1 MKYFRTNR
9 GWKVL
14 FIGATAPWG
23 RLIGQVGR
31 GVITPGER
39 QPGHLET
46 DFDQLFFS
54 VGTNICDEFSIFQLW
69 EFKVIY
75 TLELALYG
83 QLKRLV
89 LIY

>member
-31 GVITPGER
+31 GVITPGES

-46 DFDQLFFS
+46 DFDQLFF
-54 VGTNICDEFSIFQLW
+54 GAAICDKFQFFISGNLYTYFSQGP
-69 EFKVIY
+69 
-75 TLELALYG
+75 ALRSK
-83 QLKRLV
+83 L
-89 LIY
+89 

>member
-46 DFDQLFFS
+46 DFDHFFC
-54 VGTNICDEFSIFQLW
+54 VDTNICDEFSIFQLW

>member
-46 DFDQLFFS
+46 DFDQLFSVVLFVKKFS
-54 VGTNICDEFSIFQLW
+54 MEYSPICIGFKGINISFITYFIKKL
-69 EFKVIY
+69 
-75 TLELALYG
+75 
-83 QLKRLV
+83 
-89 LIY
+89 

>member
-46 DFDQLFFS
+46 DFDQLFC
-54 VGTNICDEFSIFQLW
+54 VDTNICDEFSIFQLW

>member
-46 DFDQLFFS
+46 DFDHFLC
-54 VGTNICDEFSIFQLW
+54 VGTNICDEFSIFQLC
-69 EFKVIY
+69 ESKVIY
-75 TLELALYG
+75 TLELALHG